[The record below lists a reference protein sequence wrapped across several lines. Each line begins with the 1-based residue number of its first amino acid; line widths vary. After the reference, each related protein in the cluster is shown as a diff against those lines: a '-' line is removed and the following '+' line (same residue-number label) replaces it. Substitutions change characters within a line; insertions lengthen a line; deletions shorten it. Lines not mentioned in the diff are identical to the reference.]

1 MKEQSR
7 LLDMLTGYAAAH
19 QHPLNIAVHMVGIP
33 AIMFGA
39 LVALGWVQI
48 ELGPASLNLA
58 WVLVAA
64 FGLFYLTLD
73 VLFAVVFLLL
83 AAAMTLVALKVS
95 ALPFAVSASIAAA
108 MFFGGYV
115 AQFVGHAIEK
125 SQPVLL
131 KHPIQA
137 QLAAPFF
144 TIVEAFQLLGLRDQ
158 LFREVHR
165 RISEQRNDLTRGTS

>member
-95 ALPFAVSASIAAA
+95 ALPF
-108 MFFGGYV
+108 FGGYV